1 MYSTKMTSYLPILD
15 SAIEFAK
22 ARLANKEAWFSKQIR
37 YQFPHVDR
45 LTIPWGEFRISL
57 HYIYPCEK
65 DKCFIHTHPWPSAI
79 RVLSG
84 EYETGLYNNAFFGI
98 RKDYEPKMIISGS
111 NGLDYEMA
119 DPNSSHYVW
128 TPTGSYSL
136 MLMGPKWENP
146 IPNPVY
152 QSEGSL
158 SLRKEK
164 TNYLKNLN

>member
-1 MYSTKMTSYLPILD
+1 MYSTKITSYLSILD
-15 SAIEFAK
+15 SAVDFA
-22 ARLANKEAWFSKQIR
+22 RSNLADKETWSSKQIR

-57 HYIYPCEK
+57 HYIHPCER

-84 EYETGLYNNAFFGI
+84 EYETGFSYSLHGLNGDYSSGI
-98 RKDYEPKMIISGS
+98 KVLGSSGFS
-111 NGLDYEMA
+111 YEMM
-119 DPNSSHYVW
+119 DRYSSHYVW